1 VPQQNDPSRW
11 PGEQEPHVSQA
22 AAEHRASPDSVEL
35 TVPADPAYV
44 SVLRTVTASLAA
56 RRDFTIEEIDDLR
69 IAVDEAS
76 SLLLPHADGEGSLSA
91 SFGGAE
97 NTLVIEVSVP
107 LPAGQPVPEPDQTSF
122 AWMVLAALADS
133 VTSNARG
140 HRLMLTLTK
149 ARGARS
155 T

>member
-1 VPQQNDPSRW
+1 M
-11 PGEQEPHVSQA
+11 SQA
-22 AAEHRASPDSVEL
+22 AEHGASQDTVEL

-44 SVLRTVTASLAA
+44 SVIRTVTASLAA

-76 SLLLPHADGEGSLSA
+76 ALLLPHTGDDGALSA
-91 SFGGAE
+91 SFGGAD
-97 NTLVIEVSVP
+97 NTLVISVSVP
-107 LPAGQPVPEPDQTSF
+107 LPEGQSVPEPDQTSF

-133 VTSNARG
+133 VASTASG
-140 HRLMLTLTK
+140 DRLMLTLTK

>member
-1 VPQQNDPSRW
+1 M
-11 PGEQEPHVSQA
+11 SQA
-22 AAEHRASPDSVEL
+22 AAEHRARPDSVEL

-76 SLLLPHADGEGSLSA
+76 ALLLPHADKGSLSA
-91 SFGGAE
+91 SFGGADD
-97 NTLVIEVSVP
+97 TLVIEVSVP
-107 LPAGQPVPEPDQTSF
+107 LPAGQPAPEPDQTSF

-133 VTSNARG
+133 VTSSADAD
-140 HRLMLTLTK
+140 RLMLTLTK

>member
-1 VPQQNDPSRW
+1 VTQSR
-11 PGEQEPHVSQA
+11 
-22 AAEHRASPDSVEL
+22 RADGDTVEL

-76 SLLLPHADGEGSLSA
+76 SLLLPHASADSQLAAVFTATENSLTA
-91 SFGGAE
+91 
-97 NTLVIEVSVP
+97 EVSVLARSSADSAP
-107 LPAGQPVPEPDQTSF
+107 FEIDTTSF

-133 VTSNARG
+133 VTTNYGAERVSVTLSKSRSVRAR
-140 HRLMLTLTK
+140 
-149 ARGARS
+149 
-155 T
+155 

>member
-1 VPQQNDPSRW
+1 VTQSR
-11 PGEQEPHVSQA
+11 
-22 AAEHRASPDSVEL
+22 RADGDTVEL

-76 SLLLPHADGEGSLSA
+76 SLLLPHASADSQLAAVFTATENSLTA
-91 SFGGAE
+91 
-97 NTLVIEVSVP
+97 EVSVP
-107 LPAGQPVPEPDQTSF
+107 ARSSADSAPFEIDTTSF

-133 VTSNARG
+133 VTTNYGAERVSVTLSKSRSVRAR
-140 HRLMLTLTK
+140 
-149 ARGARS
+149 
-155 T
+155 

>member
-1 VPQQNDPSRW
+1 M
-11 PGEQEPHVSQA
+11 SQTA
-22 AAEHRASPDSVEL
+22 ASADTVQL

-44 SVLRTVTASLAA
+44 SVVRTVTASLAA

-76 SLLLPHADGEGSLSA
+76 ALLLPHAGGQGSLSA
-91 SFGGAE
+91 AFGGAD

-107 LPAGQPVPEPDQTSF
+107 LTTGQPAPEPDQTSF

-133 VTSNARG
+133 VTSSAG
-140 HRLMLTLTK
+140 DDRLMLTLTK

-155 T
+155 S

>member
-1 VPQQNDPSRW
+1 VTLSGPAD
-11 PGEQEPHVSQA
+11 G
-22 AAEHRASPDSVEL
+22 DIVEL

-76 SLLLPHADGEGSLSA
+76 SLLLPHTVPGSQLA
-91 SFGGAE
+91 AVFTATE
-97 NTLVIEVSVP
+97 NSLTAVVSVP
-107 LPAGQPVPEPDQTSF
+107 ARTSADAAPFKIDTTSF

-133 VTSNARG
+133 VSTDHGAERVSVTLSKSRSVRAR
-140 HRLMLTLTK
+140 
-149 ARGARS
+149 
-155 T
+155 

>member
-1 VPQQNDPSRW
+1 MS
-11 PGEQEPHVSQA
+11 EA
-22 AAEHRASPDSVEL
+22 AAEHIADNDTVEL

-44 SVLRTVTASLAA
+44 SVVRTVTASLAA

-76 SLLLPHADGEGSLSA
+76 ALLLPHAGNGSLSA
-91 SFGGAE
+91 SFGGADD
-97 NTLVIEVSVP
+97 TLVIQVSVP
-107 LPAGQPVPEPDQTSF
+107 LPAGHSATEPDQTSF

-133 VTSNARG
+133 VASSADDC
-140 HRLMLTLTK
+140 RLMLTLTK

-155 T
+155 A

>member
-1 VPQQNDPSRW
+1 VT
-11 PGEQEPHVSQA
+11 QA
-22 AAEHRASPDSVEL
+22 AEQGAGADTVEL

-56 RRDFTIEEIDDLR
+56 RRDFTIDEIDDLR

-76 SLLLPHADGEGSLSA
+76 SLLLPHAGPAASLSACFGGEGSNL
-91 SFGGAE
+91 
-97 NTLVIEVSVP
+97 TIEVSVP
-107 LPAGQPVPEPDQTSF
+107 TGNGAAEPDQTSF
-122 AWMVLAALADS
+122 AWMVLAALTDS
-133 VTSNARG
+133 VTTAADQ
-140 HRLMLTLTK
+140 HRLTLILTK

>member
-1 VPQQNDPSRW
+1 M
-11 PGEQEPHVSQA
+11 SQA
-22 AAEHRASPDSVEL
+22 ADHGASNETVQL

-44 SVLRTVTASLAA
+44 SVVRTVTASLAA

-76 SLLLPHADGEGSLSA
+76 ALLLPHAGPAGSLSA
-91 SFGGAE
+91 TFGGAGS
-97 NTLVIEVSVP
+97 TLTIEVSVP
-107 LPAGQPVPEPDQTSF
+107 AGGTAAEPDQTSF
-122 AWMVLAALADS
+122 AWMVLSALADS
-133 VTSNARG
+133 VASTTG
-140 HRLMLTLTK
+140 DGRLVLTLTK

>member
-1 VPQQNDPSRW
+1 M
-11 PGEQEPHVSQA
+11 SQA
-22 AAEHRASPDSVEL
+22 ADHGASNETVQL

-44 SVLRTVTASLAA
+44 SVVRTVTASLAA

-76 SLLLPHADGEGSLSA
+76 ALLLPHAGPAGSLSA
-91 SFGGAE
+91 TFGGAGS
-97 NTLVIEVSVP
+97 TLTIEVSVP
-107 LPAGQPVPEPDQTSF
+107 AGGAAAEPDQTSF
-122 AWMVLAALADS
+122 AWMVLSALADS
-133 VTSNARG
+133 VASATG
-140 HRLMLTLTK
+140 DGRLVLTLTK